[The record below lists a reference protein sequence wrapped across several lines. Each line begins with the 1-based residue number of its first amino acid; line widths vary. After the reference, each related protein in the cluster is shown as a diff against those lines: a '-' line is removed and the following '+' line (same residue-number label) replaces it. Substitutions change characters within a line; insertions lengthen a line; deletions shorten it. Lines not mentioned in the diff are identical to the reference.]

1 MPLEEIVKGSVMGAR
16 EYGVEIALV
25 GLVES
30 IEKELARH
38 ETPDVNTATV
48 KAKEFLVESAHP
60 AYALRQKRNASILVA
75 TKLVRSKTCFWLFS
89 LKLPQ
94 VVLFPF

>member
-1 MPLEEIVKGSVMGAR
+1 MPLEEIVKSSVMEAR

-25 GLVES
+25 WPVES

-38 ETPDVNTATV
+38 ETSDVNTATA

-75 TKLVRSKTCFWLFS
+75 TKLVRPKTCFWLFS
-89 LKLPQ
+89 LELPQ
-94 VVLFPF
+94 AALFPF